1 MTADQELVEVY
12 AAMCGR
18 CRDALSASEFSE
30 GEFGEWPVIMD
41 AEAASQR
48 RLHRL
53 CGGQLLLGD
62 IRPAG
67 HACAEGCECQS
78 GGLPERVVW

>member
-1 MTADQELVEVY
+1 MTADHELVEVY
-12 AAMCGR
+12 SAVCGR
-18 CRDALSASEFSE
+18 CQEAPSASEFSG
-30 GEFGEWPVIMD
+30 GEFDEWPVIM
-41 AEAASQR
+41 ETEVASRR

-53 CGGQLLLGD
+53 CGGQLVLGD

-67 HACAEGCECQS
+67 HACSEGCECQS